1 MVFNSVGNPRG
12 PNCLEYRL
20 PDFAKPGNFGS
31 VLLVARPRES
41 GSVERRRV
49 RFAVGIVYLILVAI
63 LVKVGIEHVPQ
74 DWWDWISAILHDA
87 GGLFHRLKNRFS

>member
-1 MVFNSVGNPRG
+1 
-12 PNCLEYRL
+12 
-20 PDFAKPGNFGS
+20 
-31 VLLVARPRES
+31 
-41 GSVERRRV
+41 VERRRV